1 MVQLTHLATFVAVVE
16 HGSMT
21 TASAALPCA
30 VSTVSTHVALL
41 ERRLDVRLLQRSAD
55 GCTPTPAGVVVAR
68 RAAEILALHTRM
80 VAEARAGSA
89 TALPTQRDAP
99 HPAAAG
105 PGSAQS
111 ASGSAASSSATVASP
126 GAASSSASPGARSA
140 NE

>member
-30 VSTVSTHVALL
+30 VSTHVALL

-55 GCTPTPAGVVVAR
+55 GCTPTPAGLVVAR

-99 HPAAAG
+99 RDGAVG
-105 PGSAQS
+105 PGPAQS

>member
-30 VSTVSTHVALL
+30 VSTVSAHVAQL
-41 ERRLDVRLLQRSAD
+41 ERRLDVRLLQRGTD
-55 GCTPTPAGVVVAR
+55 GCTPTPAGLLVAE

-89 TALPTQRDAP
+89 TGLPTQRDAP
-99 HPAAAG
+99 RAGAVG
-105 PGSAQS
+105 PGPGQS
-111 ASGSAASSSATVASP
+111 ASGSAASSATVASP
-126 GAASSSASPGARSA
+126 GTASSSASPGARSA